1 VVVAR
6 TVSVMAFDPEYVA
19 AVEREQQRLIWEEIA
34 RLRKANYKRAW
45 QALKRKGDLQ
55 SHRRKR
61 IRGPHGSRMRRTK
74 HGMTR

>member
-1 VVVAR
+1 
-6 TVSVMAFDPEYVA
+6 MAFDPEYVA

-55 SHRRKR
+55 SHRRKADSRTPR
-61 IRGPHGSRMRRTK
+61 ITYAAHKARHDTL
-74 HGMTR
+74 TA